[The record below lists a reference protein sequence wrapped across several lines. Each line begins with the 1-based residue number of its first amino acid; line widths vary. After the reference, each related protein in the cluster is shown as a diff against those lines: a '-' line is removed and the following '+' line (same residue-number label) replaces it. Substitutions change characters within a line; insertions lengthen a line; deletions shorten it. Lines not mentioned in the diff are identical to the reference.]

1 MEQPEDHDQD
11 RPVEASLPAPLRR
24 GRIVLLAVLVLLS
37 IWGGL
42 AAGWTLQ
49 SARDLERARDD
60 FGQAESHLRSAELSE
75 GIRTLDQGVAAS
87 ERAAKRLNRTPV
99 VMLRWLP
106 VLGANLR
113 AATVLAEGGRDVG
126 GAAVELF
133 EVAQVIVS
141 DERSQQLGELSVT
154 YLQELSPPLNTL
166 VDELE
171 TATERISGLPTQGL
185 IGRVAAARERYLELV
200 EPQLDRAVVAAKL
213 VQVLPAFLGA
223 DETRRYLVAA
233 VAPSE
238 ARGSVGLMGSWSVLT
253 VDKGRLDFAPF
264 RDYGDLEPAVVDVE
278 APHPDIAERYGAFGA
293 LRSWAN
299 ANMTPDFPSAARVY
313 LSLWERTGRPALDG
327 VILANPVVFERLV
340 ARGGPIEVPGVTTL
354 HADDVVRF
362 VGVEAYAAF
371 EDHEERKRVLGAVAT
386 AAFDKAFEI
395 LEGDDVTAA
404 FRMLASLAEGGHLLV
419 FSADP
424 VVQPV
429 LELAGVGGELQPAAS
444 ESLTVAVNNAA
455 ANKVDF
461 FTERRFEHVVEVLD
475 DGRTAGSLSAQF
487 SNQAPT
493 DGYPRHVLGPWVDI
507 TEAGD
512 NLSWISVFCGMTCRF
527 VEVPS
532 GSQDGGRELGRPA
545 RDLSLLLPA
554 GEQRTLRYAT
564 ETTEGWW
571 WEDDRMV
578 VEVEHLL
585 ASTLFGTE
593 LTVQVVAPYGARFT
607 SLPPGAEV
615 DPERAELARW
625 QARTSGRILLR
636 FELASGQTETADE

>member
-1 MEQPEDHDQD
+1 MEESEDRGED
-11 RPVEASLPAPLRR
+11 RPAGPFPPIPVRR
-24 GRIVLLAVLVLLS
+24 GRVGLLVGFVLLM

-60 FGQAESHLRSAELSE
+60 FGRAESQLRAAELSE
-75 GIRTLDQGVAAS
+75 GTRTLDQGVAAS
-87 ERAAKRLNRTPV
+87 ERAASRLNRTPV
-99 VMLRWLP
+99 VALRWLP

-126 GAAVELF
+126 GAAVELL

-141 DERSQQLGELSVT
+141 DDRSQQFGELSVA

-171 TATERISGLPTQGL
+171 STTERISGLPTQNL

-200 EPQLDRAVVAAKL
+200 EPQVDRAVVAAEL

-253 VDKGRLDFAPF
+253 ADQGHLDFAPF
-264 RDYGDLEPAVVDVE
+264 LDVEELEPALVDIQ
-278 APHPDIAERYGAFGA
+278 APHPDIAERYAAFGA
-293 LRSWAN
+293 LRSWRN
-299 ANMTPDFPSAARVY
+299 ANMTPDFPSAAQVY
-313 LSLWERTGRPALDG
+313 LSLWEQTGRPALDG
-327 VILANPVVFERLV
+327 VILADPVVFERLV
-340 ARGGPIEVPGVTTL
+340 ARGGPIEVPGVTTVP
-354 HADDVVRF
+354 AEEVIRF

-371 EDHEERKRVLGAVAT
+371 EDDEERKLVLGAVAT
-386 AAFDKAFEI
+386 AAFDQAFEV
-395 LEGDDVTAA
+395 LEEADLYASVDLLAA
-404 FRMLASLAEGGHLLV
+404 LAEGGHLLV
-419 FSADP
+419 YSADP

-429 LELAGVGGELQPAAS
+429 LERVGVGGTLAPAAG

-461 FTERRFEHVVEVLD
+461 FTERRLEHVVELLA
-475 DGRTAGSLSAQF
+475 DGRTAASLVVQLI
-487 SNQAPT
+487 NQAPS
-493 DGYPRHVLGPWVDI
+493 DGYPRHVLGPWVDGI
-507 TEAGD
+507 EAGD

-532 GSQDGGRELGRPA
+532 ASQDGGHELGRPA
-545 RDLSLLLPA
+545 HDLTLLLRA
-554 GEQRTLRYAT
+554 GERRTLRYTT
-564 ETTEGWW
+564 ETTGGWW

-578 VEVEHLL
+578 VEVDHLL
-585 ASTLFGTE
+585 ASTLFGTD
-593 LTVQVVAPYGARFT
+593 LTVQVVAPDGARFT
-607 SLPPGAEV
+607 SVPPGAEL
-615 DPERAELARW
+615 DPGGADIARW
-625 QARTSGRILLR
+625 QVTASGRILLR
-636 FELASGQTETADE
+636 FELASEP

>member
-1 MEQPEDHDQD
+1 MEQPEDRDQD
-11 RPVEASLPAPLRR
+11 RPAEPSLPAPLRR
-24 GRIVLLAVLVLLS
+24 GRIVLLAVLVLLA
-37 IWGGL
+37 IWVGL

-49 SARDLERARDD
+49 SARDLERARDN
-60 FGQAESHLRSAELSE
+60 FGQAELHLRAAELSE
-75 GIRTLDQGVAAS
+75 GTRTLDQGVAAS
-87 ERAAKRLNRTPV
+87 ERAASRLNRTPV
-99 VMLRWLP
+99 VALRRLP

-126 GAAVELF
+126 GAAVELL

-154 YLQELSPPLNTL
+154 YLRELSPPLNTL

-200 EPQLDRAVVAAKL
+200 EPQLDRAVVAAEL

-223 DETRRYLVAA
+223 DETRRYLIAA

-253 VDKGRLDFAPF
+253 ADQGRLDFAPF
-264 RDYGDLEPAVVDVE
+264 LDVEELEPAVVDVQ
-278 APHPDIAERYGAFGA
+278 APHPDIAERYASFGA
-293 LRSWAN
+293 LRSWRN
-299 ANMTPDFPSAARVY
+299 ANMTPDFPSAAQVY

-327 VILANPVVFERLV
+327 VILADPVVFERLV
-340 ARGGPIEVPGVTTL
+340 ARGGPIEVPGVTTM
-354 HADDVVRF
+354 HADEVVRF

-371 EDHEERKRVLGAVAT
+371 ETPEERKLVLGAVAT
-386 AAFDKAFEI
+386 AAFEEAFAI
-395 LEGDDVTAA
+395 LEDNDLPAS
-404 FRMLASLAEGGHLLV
+404 FEMLAALAEGGHLLV
-419 FSADP
+419 YSTDP
-424 VVQPV
+424 QVQPV
-429 LELAGVGGELQPAAS
+429 FERAGVGGELTPGAG
-444 ESLTVAVNNAA
+444 ESLTMAVNNVA

-461 FTERRFEHVVEVLD
+461 FTERRFEHVVELLD
-475 DGRTAGSLSAQF
+475 DGRTAASLTAQF
-487 SNQAPT
+487 TNQAPT
-493 DGYPRHVLGPWVDI
+493 EDYPRYVLGPWVDG
-507 TEAGD
+507 TQAGD
-512 NLSWISVFCGMTCRF
+512 NWSWISVLCGTTCRF

-545 RDLSLLLPA
+545 RDFSLLLPA

-564 ETTEGWW
+564 ETTGGWW

-593 LTVQVVAPYGARFT
+593 LTVQVVAPHGARFT
-607 SLPPGAEV
+607 SLPPGAEL
-615 DPERAELARW
+615 DPERAEIARW

-636 FELASGQTETADE
+636 FELASRQTETADE